1 MSEKIEKGF
10 LYIAFGESFTKEALM
25 SIKSLK
31 RYNAEPVLLL
41 TDQELSP
48 EIQKSIDYYGKIK
61 PNHIRAKVD
70 FISQTPF
77 KKTIYLDSDTLIVR
91 NISDM
96 FDVLDRFDVG
106 LVHDYARKRLKYS
119 KLVPEY
125 EKIPYAFSEFNG
137 GIMAFND
144 SEKTKNFLSLWRN
157 YFYKYYHQTSGWD
170 QVSLRVSLW
179 ESEAQIH
186 TFPFEYNI
194 RGKSTR
200 EKVRKLKNEFGD
212 DHLEPR
218 IYHIHYDREVHFGKF
233 KYETEQLEDY
243 QKIIIDLC
251 MEY

>member
-10 LYIAFGESFTKEALM
+10 LYIAFGDSFTKEALM
-25 SIKSLK
+25 SIESLK
-31 RYNAEPVLLL
+31 RYNSEPVLLL

-48 EIQKSIDYYGKIK
+48 TIQKSVDYYAKIK

-77 KKTIYLDSDTLIVR
+77 EKTVYLDSDTLIVR

-119 KLVPEY
+119 NLVPEY

-137 GIMAFND
+137 GIMAFNN
-144 SEKTKNFLSLWRN
+144 SERTKNFLSLWRS
-157 YFYKYYHQTSGWD
+157 YFYKYYQQTNGWD

-179 ESEAQIH
+179 ESKAQIH

-200 EKVRKLKNEFGD
+200 EKVRKLKNEFGA

-218 IYHIHYDREVHFGKF
+218 VYHIHYDREVHFGKF
-233 KYETEQLEDY
+233 KYTTNDLDEY
-243 QKIIIDLC
+243 QKIIIDQC
-251 MEY
+251 MDF